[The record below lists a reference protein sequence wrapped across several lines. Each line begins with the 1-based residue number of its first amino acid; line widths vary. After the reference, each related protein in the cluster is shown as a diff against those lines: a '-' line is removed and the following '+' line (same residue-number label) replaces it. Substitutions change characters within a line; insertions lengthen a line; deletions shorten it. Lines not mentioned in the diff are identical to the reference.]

1 MEEAAPNPSTP
12 QPVPQADEAV
22 CAAPQSESPEADG
35 IDLKARAL
43 EAKILSLRQRSLNGA
58 NWFYWVAGLSVVNS
72 LLMNF
77 GAPIHFVVGLGVTLV
92 VDIICSGIGQ
102 ANPNIATL
110 TKIFALGFAL
120 LLALIVWGFGW
131 LARRHYLV
139 PFAIGM
145 FLYLLDG
152 LLFLFF
158 QDWLPVAFHAF
169 ALYSMWLGFTASRE
183 LLQIERQL
191 REAMPWEAA

>member
-1 MEEAAPNPSTP
+1 MEEAALNPSTP
-12 QPVPQADEAV
+12 EPLPKGDEV
-22 CAAPQSESPEADG
+22 VSAAPQSESQEADE
-35 IDLKARAL
+35 IDPKARAL

-72 LLMNF
+72 LIVAL
-77 GAPIHFVVGLGVTLV
+77 GGQIQFVVGLGITLA
-92 VDIICSGIGQ
+92 VDALCFVIGQ
-102 ANPNIATL
+102 RNPDLAAV
-110 TKIFALGFAL
+110 TKIFALGFAVFVAL
-120 LLALIVWGFGW
+120 LVCGFGW

-152 LLFLFF
+152 LIFLFF

-183 LLQIERQL
+183 LLRIERNLQQHPIL
-191 REAMPWEAA
+191 EPE